1 MKIPNLKIKDLI
13 TPEAKLTFLVGAGCS
28 NDHPS
33 CLPIG
38 RWMIEKIIQYTCAE
52 SEVNKLLDLKNLRF
66 EQLIEI
72 VRDELDNDLRIIDY
86 FGLCDKPNKI
96 HFFLVEML
104 KKGHYVLTTN
114 FDNLIEYA
122 VLQLGINKSQ
132 LIPVITK
139 EDYLNFSDPDKL
151 FRSGKFPVYK
161 IHGSPKNIVK
171 GDEESITK
179 KSLIA
184 TIQAFGSGKE
194 GESVFQLESFKRP
207 LFEKISKNRILIVI
221 GYSGSDDFDIVPT
234 LKQLK
239 DLQKILWVDHAKQGT
254 GQKVI
259 PITSDTTFSD
269 KIGQILHEIA
279 RMGNNTQ
286 IYRIKSNT
294 SDFLGSLYDSNYPL
308 ADSPFSIDLVP
319 WLQDN
324 IDQADFFT
332 KYHIPYKIYNVLS
345 YISEAERC
353 VQLILDRAQELGNK
367 DWESTALNNLGLIFK
382 EKGDIEQALIYLKKS
397 LEIEQQLKDPQER
410 AVRLNNIGDL
420 FLAKQ
425 EWDQAQTYFTQ
436 AFKIDKEIDN
446 RNGMA
451 IRLNNLGIVFYR
463 KEEYDE
469 AMKHYRQSLDIAESI
484 GDLKLIPNIF
494 NNIGAVLEDKYDQ
507 DLDGAMVYYRKALEI
522 EEQLGDL
529 NGMATRLSNIGG
541 IFVQKGQISQAI
553 EYGEKALSILEK
565 IGKQN
570 SLEAQEIRQ
579 NLNLVK

>member
-1 MKIPNLKIKDLI
+1 MKLTNLKINDLI
-13 TPEAKLTFLVGAGCS
+13 TPDAKLTFLVGAGCS
-28 NDHPS
+28 IDPPS
-33 CLPIG
+33 CLPLG
-38 RWMIEKIIQYTCAE
+38 RFMIEKVIQYTCAE
-52 SEVNKLLDLKNLRF
+52 SEVNKILELKNLRF

-72 VRDELDNDLRIIDY
+72 LRDELDNDLRIIDY

-96 HFFLVEML
+96 HFFLAEML
-104 KKGHYVLTTN
+104 KKGHSVLTTN

-161 IHGSPKNIVK
+161 IHGSTKNIVK
-171 GDEESITK
+171 NNEESNTK

-207 LFEKISKNRILIVI
+207 LFEKISKNRVMIVL

-239 DLQKILWVDHAKQGT
+239 DLKKILWVDHVKQGT
-254 GQKVI
+254 GQKII

-279 RMGNNTQ
+279 RMGNKTE
-286 IYRIKSNT
+286 IYRIITNT
-294 SDFLGSLYDSNYPL
+294 SDLLSSLYDFNYPF
-308 ADSPFSIDLVP
+308 ADSSFSIDLVT
-319 WLQDN
+319 WLRDN
-324 IDQADFFT
+324 IDQADLFR
-332 KYHIPYKIYNVLS
+332 KYHIPYKIYNILS
-345 YISEAERC
+345 YVNEAERC
-353 VQLILDRAQELGNK
+353 IQVILDRAQELGIK
-367 DWESTALNNLGLIFK
+367 EWESTALNNLGLIFK

-410 AVRLNNIGDL
+410 AIRLNNIGDL

-436 AFKIDKEIDN
+436 ALKIDKELDN

-451 IRLNNLGIVFYR
+451 IRLNNVGIVFYR
-463 KEEYDE
+463 KEEYDK
-469 AMKHYRQSLDIAESI
+469 AMKYYRQSLDIAENI

-494 NNIGAVLEDKYDQ
+494 NNIGAVLEDKY

-570 SLEAQEIRQ
+570 SLEAQEIKQ
-579 NLNLVK
+579 NLNSVK